1 MLSTASSPQ
10 AECFIFMGLLWGP
23 EPDSLGELCELVLGL
38 PWLDRQVS
46 MGVLQGGQGRPLE
59 RLGLAAQAFGATE
72 GWH

>member
-1 MLSTASSPQ
+1 MLHLHGPVV
-10 AECFIFMGLLWGP
+10 GP

-38 PWLDRQVS
+38 PRLDRQVS